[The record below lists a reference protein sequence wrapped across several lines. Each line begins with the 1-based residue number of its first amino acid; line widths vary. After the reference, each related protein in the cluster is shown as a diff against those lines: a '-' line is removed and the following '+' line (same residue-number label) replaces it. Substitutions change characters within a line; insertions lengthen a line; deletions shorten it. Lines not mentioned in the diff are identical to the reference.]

1 MSGAGILVVEDE
13 AIVALDLSQRLARL
27 GYRVVATVAEGE
39 KVAAAVLEH
48 SPDLVLMDLRLAGT
62 LDGIAAAQQIAK
74 VRDVPVVYLT
84 AHSDRETLAR
94 ACVTGPFGYIIKP
107 FDERELHT
115 QLEIA
120 LYRHGAERRVRESEA
135 QLRAVMNTAQ
145 DGILTIDKNGAILST
160 NPAGEEIFGYG
171 AGEMIGLDAGELMP
185 SLHVM
190 MAKDDDQGF
199 VKNRGGSILSVVRE
213 LSGKRKDG
221 ALLPIEITLSK
232 KNDPQQRN
240 YIGIIRNISR
250 RKQLENKL
258 RRIVDDLRETD
269 RRKDEFLATLSHEL
283 RNPLAPIR
291 SVSAILKSM
300 DVADPKFR
308 WCCEILDRQ
317 MALVT
322 RLMEDLLDVGRIS
335 RGSLILHKEW
345 VDFGE
350 IVRTFVAACGPEVE
364 AAGHKLVVEAAD
376 KDVKLFVDPV
386 RLTQILSNLVN
397 NAAKYM
403 DGNGE
408 VRFTAQCQRDEIVI
422 QVKDSGIGISAEFL
436 PSVFEMFRQADST
449 LERNRGGLG
458 IGLALVKSLVELH
471 GGSVEAASAGLGQGS
486 LFTVRLPV
494 TQVGSIAPEVRP
506 AAAEANDQPA
516 RSSRRSK
523 RILIVDDNKLQAQS
537 LGLLVQL
544 WGYEVRLAYDGPG
557 ALATL
562 GEYSADVALIDIGLP
577 GISGYEVARQIRERP
592 QWRHMTLIAQT
603 GWGRDSDRDN
613 SGQAGFDHHF
623 TKPLNHDAL
632 EKVLDQTAAQN
643 IGASIDFAEIHHVD
657 STGPMKSS

>member
-1 MSGAGILVVEDE
+1 MNGAAILVVEDE

-39 KVAAAVLEH
+39 KVMAAVLEH
-48 SPDLVLMDLRLAGT
+48 NPDLVLMDLRLAGT
-62 LDGIAAAQQIAK
+62 LDGIAAAQQITK

-94 ACVTGPFGYIIKP
+94 ACVTGPFGYIMKP

-120 LYRHGAERRVRESEA
+120 LYRHGVERRLRESEA
-135 QLRAVMNTAQ
+135 QLRGVMDTAQ
-145 DGILTIDKNGAILST
+145 DAILTIDKDGTILST
-160 NPAGEEIFGYG
+160 NPAGEEMFGYL
-171 AGEMIGLDAGELMP
+171 AGEMIGLDAGEMMP

-199 VKNRGGSILSVVRE
+199 VKTRGGRILSAVRE

-232 KNDPQQRN
+232 KNDPQQHH
-240 YIGIIRNISR
+240 YIGIIRNITR

-291 SVSAILKSM
+291 SVTAILKSM
-300 DVADPKFR
+300 DVADPKFS
-308 WCCEILDRQ
+308 WCCDILDRQ
-317 MALVT
+317 MGLVT

-345 VDFGE
+345 VDFSE
-350 IVRTFVAACGPEVE
+350 IVRTLVVDCGPEVE
-364 AAGHKLVVEAAD
+364 AAGHRLIVEVAD
-376 KDVKLFVDPV
+376 TDVKLFVDPV
-386 RLTQILSNLVN
+386 RLAQILTNLIT

-403 DGNGE
+403 DGSGE
-408 VRFTAQCQRDEIVI
+408 VRFAAQCQPSEIVI
-422 QVKDSGIGISAEFL
+422 QVKDTGIGISADFL
-436 PSVFEMFRQADST
+436 PNVFEMFRQADST

-471 GGSVEAASAGLGQGS
+471 GGSVEASSAGLGQGS
-486 LFTVRLPV
+486 MFTVRLPL
-494 TQVGSIAPEVRP
+494 APVSTITAEMRP
-506 AAAEANDQPA
+506 AANETNQRPA
-516 RSSRRSK
+516 QSRKSK

-557 ALATL
+557 ALAAL
-562 GEYSADVALIDIGLP
+562 GEFSADVALIDIGLP

-623 TKPLNHDAL
+623 TKPLNHEAL
-632 EKVLDQTAAQN
+632 EKVLDQTQVPN
-643 IGASIDFAEIHHVD
+643 LGASMDFVELHRVD
-657 STGPMKSS
+657 PAGPMKSS